1 MVARVLLVILFVSI
15 LGAATYA
22 ARQGIWGESSA
33 VISTRTG
40 SPGGG
45 YGLGGRG
52 AK

>member
-1 MVARVLLVILFVSI
+1 MVRVVLVVLV
-15 LGAATYA
+15 LGVLSAATVMSVS
-22 ARQGIWGESSA
+22 GIWGESSA
-33 VISTRTG
+33 VISTRAG

>member
-1 MVARVLLVILFVSI
+1 MLARVVLVVLFVSI
-15 LGAATYA
+15 IGAATYA
-22 ARQGIWGESSA
+22 SIRGVWGETRS

-52 AK
+52 VK